1 MLIRGEIP
9 IVPLSA
15 ERIVFDSVV
24 LVVAST
30 ASVDVIMLR
39 LDA

>member
-1 MLIRGEIP
+1 MRGEIP

-15 ERIVFDSVV
+15 ERIVSDMVV

-30 ASVDVIMLR
+30 ASIHTSMITRR
-39 LDA
+39 LDK

>member
-1 MLIRGEIP
+1 MRGEIP

-15 ERIVFDSVV
+15 ERIVFDMVV

-30 ASVDVIMLR
+30 ASIHMTTRR
-39 LDA
+39 LDK